1 MSETHVAHTK
11 PLSRMQSLSDSRGGS
26 KVTKLIFSTS
36 AKRYQSFSGEFVSQ
50 NAARSV
56 VFVFREKSAFSIW
69 NPFLS
74 SFFWPRISDIT
85 KEVGSYNKV
94 CPFQWTGFIC
104 LALDRVSQLRF
115 STRFPCMHG
124 SRYFGPLLTSR
135 SYFDSKR
142 IVF

>member
-36 AKRYQSFSGEFVSQ
+36 AKRYQSFSGEFRIPECCAVGCFRLQGEVS
-50 NAARSV
+50 
-56 VFVFREKSAFSIW
+56 VFDLESF
-69 NPFLS
+69 PFVL
-74 SFFWPRISDIT
+74 FLPRISDIT

-124 SRYFGPLLTSR
+124 SRYWTGELNIFLH
-135 SYFDSKR
+135 
-142 IVF
+142 VC